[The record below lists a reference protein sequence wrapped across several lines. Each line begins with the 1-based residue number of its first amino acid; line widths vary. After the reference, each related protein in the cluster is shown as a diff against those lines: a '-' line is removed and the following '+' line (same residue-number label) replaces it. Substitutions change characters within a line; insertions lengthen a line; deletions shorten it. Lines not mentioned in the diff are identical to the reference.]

1 MLSRLRHII
10 LTALILITGWAT
22 LSAQWEEVPLPAP
35 YSRGYYLDVFFLPSD
50 PLYGWAC
57 SIEGYII
64 RTTDGGTTWQG
75 SEITGAFLEYV
86 QFLTPRIGYASGEA
100 GVFRS
105 VDGGRTWQDISP
117 FDPNREKG
125 WGSFWIN
132 QQEGL
137 YFVGGCATGL
147 QGFFRTTDAG
157 RNWSVFY
164 TSEPLSGLSDG
175 LIFRDGSGFAVSSGV
190 LWRTEDF
197 GRTWRY
203 YSSTG
208 AKIWT
213 EELSISGNS
222 ILLPTSG
229 TNCDGNTRGVGSL
242 RFSRDAGRTWRETPT
257 GSNMFGTFLID
268 ERRGWGVGDDRTA
281 LYTDD
286 YGQSWTR
293 RNCGVRGNIDD
304 VWFINDTLG
313 WCVGNGVY
321 KTNFS
326 APKPDARIEPDAPL
340 VELCEGEVLDVRVIT
355 SQGAIRWSDGVT
367 TPTRTLTTAGV
378 YVVSVYDPATCQS
391 ATDTI
396 ELRFRPSVEPT
407 ITLSKPAACEGDSI
421 VLTLEGAFVQ
431 YLWSTGETTKSIT
444 VTTPGVYT
452 CTVVDTNGCTR
463 TANAEAIIRPNPTP
477 TIQANRALR
486 ICLDETI
493 ILSAPSGF
501 DTYQWSSGES
511 SQSITVGEGG
521 SWYVTVVDSY
531 GCVGVSD
538 TVTVVKLETRNK
550 VEIQFTSPLD
560 STIVIPD
567 HPIGMLSCGE
577 VVIRNRSTTEPL
589 VIAQPYLLGNVFI
602 SIPQSQLPVVIAPLE
617 FGRFTICAAAID
629 TGRVRDT
636 LAIPDTCSTWFIPVR
651 SNGMPLQFQGTSR
664 CDVDVMTLVYSSGDA
679 WRLSDP
685 FPMPITTEARIGA
698 LLVRGAPQ
706 RDVQALICDVTGRV
720 VGQLSTVVR
729 QGASTD
735 ITLDVGMLTPG
746 SYTIH
751 LSSDGMHL
759 RSSTIVVHR

>member
-1 MLSRLRHII
+1 MHRFIRHLIVTACI
-10 LTALILITGWAT
+10 LASGWHS
-22 LSAQWEEVPLPAP
+22 LHAQWEEVQLPAP
-35 YSRGYYLDVFFLPSD
+35 FNRGYYLDVFFLPSN
-50 PLYGWAC
+50 PQFGWAV
-57 SIEGYII
+57 SIEGFII
-64 RTTDGGTTWQG
+64 RTSDGGSTWQG
-75 SEITGAFLEYV
+75 TQIPDAFLEYV
-86 QFLTPRIGYASGEA
+86 QFLTPQVGYASGEA

-105 VDGGRTWQDISP
+105 TDGGRSWQDISP

-157 RNWSVFY
+157 RTWSVFY

-213 EELSISGNS
+213 EELSIFGNS

-242 RFSRDAGRTWRETPT
+242 RFSTDAGRTWRESPT

-268 ERRGWGVGDDRTA
+268 ERRGWGVGDDRTV

-293 RNCGVRGNIDD
+293 RNCGIRGNIDD
-304 VWFINDTLG
+304 IWFINDTLG

-321 KTNFS
+321 RTNFS
-326 APKPDARIEPDAPL
+326 APKPEIRIDPDARV
-340 VELCEGEVLDVRVIT
+340 VELCEGESIDVRVLT
-355 SQGAIRWSDGVT
+355 TQNAVRWSDGNASS
-367 TPTRTLTTAGV
+367 TRTLTTAGV
-378 YVVSVYDPATCQS
+378 YAVTVYDPATCQS
-391 ATDTI
+391 AADTI
-396 ELRFRPSVEPT
+396 ELRFRPSTAPT
-407 ITLSKPAACEGDSI
+407 ITLSKPSACEGDSI
-421 VLTLEGAFVQ
+421 TLTVEGPFVS
-431 YLWSTGETTKSIT
+431 YLWSSGETTSNIT
-444 VTTPGVYT
+444 VRAAGDYS
-452 CTVVDTNGCTR
+452 CTVVDSNGCTR
-463 TANAEAIIRPNPTP
+463 TATVTAVIHPNPEP

-493 ILSAPSGF
+493 TLSAPTGF
-501 DTYQWSSGES
+501 DGYQWSSGETTP
-511 SQSITVGEGG
+511 SITVGEGG
-521 SWYVTVVDSY
+521 SWYVTVVDSF

-538 TVTVVKLETRNK
+538 TVTVIKLETRNK
-550 VEIQFTSPLD
+550 AEILFASASD
-560 STIVIPD
+560 SSIVIQD
-567 HPIGMLSCGE
+567 HPIGTLACGE
-577 VVIRNRSTTEPL
+577 VIVRNRSTTEPL
-589 VIAQPYLLGNVFI
+589 VIARPYMLGNVLV

-617 FGRFTICAAAID
+617 TGRFTLCASAID
-629 TGRVRDT
+629 TGRVADT

-651 SNGMPLQFQGTSR
+651 SSGQPLTFQGTSR
-664 CDVDVMTLVYSSGDA
+664 CDVDVMTLVYSAGDA

-685 FPMPITTEARIGA
+685 FPMPISEQANIGA

-706 RDVQALICDVTGRV
+706 RDVQALVCDVTGRV
-720 VGQLSTVVR
+720 VAHASATVS
-729 QGASTD
+729 QGASID
-735 ITLDVGMLTPG
+735 IAIDVRGLTPG
-746 SYTIH
+746 SYTLH
-751 LSSDGMHL
+751 LSSAGVHL

>member
-1 MLSRLRHII
+1 
-10 LTALILITGWAT
+10 
-22 LSAQWEEVPLPAP
+22 
-35 YSRGYYLDVFFLPSD
+35 
-50 PLYGWAC
+50 
-57 SIEGYII
+57 
-64 RTTDGGTTWQG
+64 
-75 SEITGAFLEYV
+75 
-86 QFLTPRIGYASGEA
+86 
-100 GVFRS
+100 
-105 VDGGRTWQDISP
+105 
-117 FDPNREKG
+117 
-125 WGSFWIN
+125 
-132 QQEGL
+132 
-137 YFVGGCATGL
+137 
-147 QGFFRTTDAG
+147 
-157 RNWSVFY
+157 
-164 TSEPLSGLSDG
+164 
-175 LIFRDGSGFAVSSGV
+175 
-190 LWRTEDF
+190 
-197 GRTWRY
+197 
-203 YSSTG
+203 
-208 AKIWT
+208 
-213 EELSISGNS
+213 
-222 ILLPTSG
+222 
-229 TNCDGNTRGVGSL
+229 
-242 RFSRDAGRTWRETPT
+242 
-257 GSNMFGTFLID
+257 MFGTFLVD
-268 ERRGWGVGDDRTA
+268 EQRGWGVGDDRTV

-286 YGQSWTR
+286 FGQNWTR
-293 RNCGVRGNIDD
+293 RNCGIRGNIDD

-355 SQGAIRWSDGVT
+355 SQSAIRWNDGVT

-452 CTVVDTNGCTR
+452 CTVVDTSGCTR

-486 ICLDETI
+486 ICLDETVV
-493 ILSAPSGF
+493 LSAPSGF

-521 SWYVTVVDSY
+521 SWFVTVVDSF

-538 TVTVVKLETRNK
+538 TVTVIKLETRNK
-550 VEIQFTSPLD
+550 AEIQFASASD
-560 STIVIPD
+560 SSIVIPD
-567 HPIGMLSCGE
+567 HPIGTLQCGE

-589 VIAQPYLLGNVFI
+589 VIARPYLLGNVFI

-629 TGRVRDT
+629 TGSVRDT

-651 SNGMPLQFQGTSR
+651 SNGTPLQFQGTSR
-664 CDVDVMTLVYSSGDA
+664 CDVDVMTLVYSAGDA

-685 FPMPITTEARIGA
+685 FPMPITTEAHIGA
-698 LLVRGAPQ
+698 LLVRGALQ
-706 RDVQALICDVTGRV
+706 RDVQALLSDVTGRV
-720 VGQLSTVVR
+720 LRQWSFSVM
-729 QGASTD
+729 QGAAAD
-735 ITLDVGMLTPG
+735 LAIDVADLSPG
-746 SYTIH
+746 SYTLH
-751 LSSDGMHL
+751 LSSAGVHL
-759 RSSTIVVHR
+759 RSSTILVHR

>member
-268 ERRGWGVGDDRTA
+268 ERRGWGVGDDRTV

-293 RNCGVRGNIDD
+293 RNCGIRGNIDD

-407 ITLSKPAACEGDSI
+407 IALSKPAACEGDSI

-698 LLVRGAPQ
+698 LLFRGAPQ

>member
-1 MLSRLRHII
+1 M
-10 LTALILITGWAT
+10 
-22 LSAQWEEVPLPAP
+22 SAQWEEVQLPAP
-35 YSRGYYLDVFFLPSD
+35 FSRGYYLDVFFLPAD
-50 PLYGWAC
+50 PQYGWAC
-57 SIEGYII
+57 SIEGFII
-64 RTTDGGTTWQG
+64 RTTDGGQTWQG
-75 SEITGAFLEYV
+75 TQIANAFLEYV
-86 QFLTPRIGYASGEA
+86 QFLTPQVGYASGEA

-105 VDGGRTWQDISP
+105 TDGGRSWQDISP

-125 WGSFWIN
+125 WGSYWIN

-157 RNWSVFY
+157 RTWSVFY

-213 EELSISGNS
+213 EELSMFGNS

-242 RFSRDAGRTWRETPT
+242 RFSRDAGRTWRESPT
-257 GSNMFGTFLID
+257 GANMFGTFLID
-268 ERRGWGVGDDRTA
+268 ERRGWGVGDDRTV

-293 RNCGVRGNIDD
+293 RNCGIRGNIDD

-313 WCVGNGVY
+313 WCVGNGIY
-321 KTNFS
+321 RTNFS
-326 APKPDARIEPDAPL
+326 APKPDVRIEPDARL
-340 VELCEGEVLDVRVIT
+340 VELCEGETLDVRVIT
-355 SQGAIRWSDGVT
+355 SQAAIKWSDG
-367 TPTRTLTTAGV
+367 PSSQARSLTTAGV
-378 YVVSVYDPATCQS
+378 YTVTVYDPATCQS

-396 ELRFRPSVEPT
+396 ELRFRPSVDPT
-407 ITLSKPAACEGDSI
+407 ITLSKPSACEGDSI
-421 VLTLEGAFVQ
+421 TLTVEGPFVS
-431 YLWSTGETTKSIT
+431 YLWSTGATTQSIT
-444 VTTPGVYT
+444 VSTAGEYQ
-452 CTVVDTNGCTR
+452 CTVVDTTGCTR
-463 TANAEAIIRPNPTP
+463 SASATAVIHPNPEP

-486 ICLDETI
+486 ICLDETVT
-493 ILSAPSGF
+493 LSAPAGF
-501 DTYQWSSGES
+501 DVYQWSSGES

-521 SWYVTVVDSY
+521 SWYVTVIDSF

-550 VEIQFTSPLD
+550 AEILFASATD
-560 STIVIPD
+560 SSIVIQD
-567 HPIGMLSCGE
+567 HPIGTVACGE

-589 VIAQPYLLGNVFI
+589 VIARPYLMRNVFI
-602 SIPQSQLPVVIAPLE
+602 SIPQSQLPVVIAPQE
-617 FGRFTICAAAID
+617 IGRFTLCASAID
-629 TGRVRDT
+629 TGRVNDT

-651 SNGMPLQFQGTSR
+651 SHGSPLQFQGTSR
-664 CDVDVMTLVYSSGDA
+664 CNVDVMTVVYSAGSA
-679 WRLSDP
+679 WRLSEP
-685 FPMPITTEARIGA
+685 FPMPITSEAYIGV
-698 LLVRGAPQ
+698 LLVRGSPQ
-706 RDVQALICDVTGRV
+706 RDVQALLCDVTGRV
-720 VGQLSTVVR
+720 VAHTNTIVQ
-729 QGASTD
+729 QGAPTD
-735 ITLDVGMLTPG
+735 VTLDVSTLTPG
-746 SYTIH
+746 SYTLH
-751 LSSDGMHL
+751 LSSAGMHL

>member
-1 MLSRLRHII
+1 MHSRLRHII
-10 LTALILITGWAT
+10 LTVVLLITGWVSV
-22 LSAQWEEVPLPAP
+22 SAQWEEVPIPAP
-35 YSRGYYLDVFFLPSD
+35 YSRGYYLDVFFLPSN
-50 PLYGWAC
+50 PQYGWAC

-64 RTTDGGTTWQG
+64 RTTNGGATWQG

-86 QFLTPRIGYASGEA
+86 QFLTPLVGYASGEA

-105 VDGGRTWQDISP
+105 TDGGRTWQDISP
-117 FDPNREKG
+117 YDPNREKG
-125 WGSFWIN
+125 WGSYWLS
-132 QQEGL
+132 QREGL

-157 RNWSVFY
+157 QTWSVFY

-175 LIFRDGSGFAVSSGV
+175 LIYRDGSGFAVSSGV

-257 GSNMFGTFLID
+257 GSNMFGTFLVD
-268 ERRGWGVGDDRTA
+268 EQRGWGVGDDRTV

-286 YGQSWTR
+286 FGQNWTR
-293 RNCGVRGNIDD
+293 RNCGIRGNIDD

-321 KTNFS
+321 RTNFS

-355 SQGAIRWSDGVT
+355 SQSAIRWNDGVT
-367 TPTRTLTTAGV
+367 TPTRTLSTAGV

-452 CTVVDTNGCTR
+452 CTVVDTSGCTR

-486 ICLDETI
+486 ICLDETV

-521 SWYVTVVDSY
+521 SWFVIVIDSF

-538 TVTVVKLETRNK
+538 TVTVIKLETRNK
-550 VEIQFTSPLD
+550 AEIQFASASD
-560 STIVIPD
+560 SSIVIPD
-567 HPIGMLSCGE
+567 HPIGTLQCGE

-589 VIAQPYLLGNVFI
+589 VIARPYLLGNVFI

-629 TGRVRDT
+629 TGSVRDT

-651 SNGMPLQFQGTSR
+651 SNGTPLQFQGTSR
-664 CDVDVMTLVYSSGDA
+664 CDVDVMTLVYSAGDA

-685 FPMPITTEARIGA
+685 FPMPITTEAHIGA
-698 LLVRGAPQ
+698 LLVRGALQ
-706 RDVQALICDVTGRV
+706 RDVQALLSDVTGRV
-720 VGQLSTVVR
+720 LRQWSFSVM
-729 QGASTD
+729 QGAAAD
-735 ITLDVGMLTPG
+735 LAIDVADLSPG
-746 SYTIH
+746 SYTLH
-751 LSSDGMHL
+751 LSSAGVHL
-759 RSSTIVVHR
+759 RSSTILVHR

>member
-1 MLSRLRHII
+1 MHSRLRHII
-10 LTALILITGWAT
+10 LTAVILITGWVSV
-22 LSAQWEEVPLPAP
+22 SAQWEEVPIPAP
-35 YSRGYYLDVFFLPSD
+35 YSRGYYLDVFFLPSN
-50 PLYGWAC
+50 PQYGWAC

-64 RTTDGGTTWQG
+64 RTTNGGTTWQG

-86 QFLTPRIGYASGEA
+86 QFLTPLVGYASGEA

-105 VDGGRTWQDISP
+105 SDGGRTWQDISP

-125 WGSFWIN
+125 WGSFWLS
-132 QQEGL
+132 QREGL

-157 RNWSVFY
+157 QTWSVFY

-175 LIFRDGSGFAVSSGV
+175 LIYRDGSGFAVSSGV

-257 GSNMFGTFLID
+257 GSNMFGTFLVD
-268 ERRGWGVGDDRTA
+268 EQRGWGVGDDRTV

-286 YGQSWTR
+286 FGQNWTR
-293 RNCGVRGNIDD
+293 RNCGIRGNIDD

-355 SQGAIRWSDGVT
+355 SQSAIRWNDGVT

-452 CTVVDTNGCTR
+452 CAVVDTSGCTR

-486 ICLDETI
+486 ICLDETV

-521 SWYVTVVDSY
+521 SWFVTVVDSF

-538 TVTVVKLETRNK
+538 TVTVIKLETRNK
-550 VEIQFTSPLD
+550 AEIQFASASD
-560 STIVIPD
+560 SSIVIPD
-567 HPIGMLSCGE
+567 HPIGTLQCGE

-589 VIAQPYLLGNVFI
+589 VIARPYLLGNVFI

-629 TGRVRDT
+629 TGSVRDT

-651 SNGMPLQFQGTSR
+651 SNGTPLQFQGTSR
-664 CDVDVMTLVYSSGDA
+664 CDVDVMTLVYSAGDA

-685 FPMPITTEARIGA
+685 FPMPITTEAHIGA
-698 LLVRGAPQ
+698 LLVRGALQ
-706 RDVQALICDVTGRV
+706 RDVQALLSDVTGRV
-720 VGQLSTVVR
+720 LRQWSFSVM
-729 QGASTD
+729 QGAAAD
-735 ITLDVGMLTPG
+735 LAIDVADLSPG
-746 SYTIH
+746 SYTLH
-751 LSSDGMHL
+751 LSSAGVHL
-759 RSSTIVVHR
+759 RSSTILVHR

>member
-1 MLSRLRHII
+1 MLPSLRHII
-10 LTALILITGWAT
+10 LTAFILITGWT
-22 LSAQWEEVPLPAP
+22 SLSAQWEEVAIPAP
-35 YSRGYYLDVFFLPSD
+35 FNRGYYLDVFFLPSN
-50 PLYGWAC
+50 PQYGWAC
-57 SIEGYII
+57 SIEGFII
-64 RTTDGGTTWQG
+64 RTTDGGATWQG

-86 QFLTPRIGYASGEA
+86 QFLTPLVGYASGEA

-105 VDGGRTWQDISP
+105 SDGGRTWQDISP

-125 WGSFWIN
+125 WGSFWLN
-132 QQEGL
+132 QREGL

-157 RNWSVFY
+157 QSWSVFY

-268 ERRGWGVGDDRTA
+268 EQRGWGVGDDRTV

-286 YGQSWTR
+286 FGQSWTR
-293 RNCGVRGNIDD
+293 RNCGIRGNIDD
-304 VWFINDTLG
+304 IWFINDTLG

-355 SQGAIRWSDGVT
+355 SQSAIRWNDGVT
-367 TPTRTLTTAGV
+367 TPARTLTTAGV

-396 ELRFRPSVEPT
+396 ELRFRPSETPT
-407 ITLSKPAACEGDSI
+407 ITLSKPYACAGDSI
-421 VLTLEGAFVQ
+421 VLTLKGAFVQ
-431 YLWSTGETTKSIT
+431 YLWNTGETTRSIT

-452 CTVVDTNGCTR
+452 CTVVDTNGCSR
-463 TANAEAIIRPNPTP
+463 IATATAIIHPNPTP

-493 ILSAPSGF
+493 VLSAPEGF
-501 DTYQWSSGES
+501 DTYQWSSGEATP
-511 SQSITVGEGG
+511 SITVGEGG
-521 SWYVTVVDSY
+521 SWYVTVVDSF

-538 TVTVVKLETRNK
+538 TITVVKLETRNK
-550 VEIQFTSPLD
+550 AEIQFTSPLD
-560 STIVIPD
+560 SSIVIPD
-567 HPIGMLSCGE
+567 HPIGTLSCGE

-589 VIAQPYLLGNVFI
+589 VIARPYLLGNVFI
-602 SIPQSQLPVVIAPLE
+602 SIPLSQLPVVIPPLE

-629 TGRVRDT
+629 TGRVADT

-664 CDVDVMTLVYSSGDA
+664 CNVDVMTLVYSAGDA

-685 FPMPITTEARIGA
+685 FPMPITTEAHIGA
-698 LLVRGAPQ
+698 LLVRGALQ
-706 RDVQALICDVTGRV
+706 RDVQALLSDVTGRV
-720 VGQLSTVVR
+720 LRQWSFSVM
-729 QGASTD
+729 QGAAADLT
-735 ITLDVGMLTPG
+735 IDVADLSPG
-746 SYTIH
+746 SYTVH
-751 LSSDGMHL
+751 LSSAGVHL
-759 RSSTIVVHR
+759 RSSTILVHR

>member
-1 MLSRLRHII
+1 MHRILRHLI
-10 LTALILITGWAT
+10 LTACILVPGWT
-22 LSAQWEEVPLPAP
+22 QLSAQWEEVQLPAP

-50 PLYGWAC
+50 PQYGWAC

-64 RTTDGGTTWQG
+64 RTTDGGQSWQG
-75 SEITGAFLEYV
+75 TQIPDAFLEYV
-86 QFLTPRIGYASGEA
+86 QFLTPQIGYASGEA

-105 VDGGRTWQDISP
+105 SDGGRSWQDITP

-132 QQEGL
+132 QREGI

-157 RNWSVFY
+157 QSWSVFY

-213 EELSISGNS
+213 EEIAIAGNS

-242 RFSRDAGRTWRETPT
+242 RFSRDAGRTWRESPT

-268 ERRGWGVGDDRTA
+268 ERRGWGVGDARTV
-281 LYTDD
+281 LYTED
-286 YGQSWTR
+286 YGQTWTR
-293 RNCGVRGNIDD
+293 RNCGIRGNVDD

-313 WCVGNGVY
+313 WCVGEGIY
-321 KTNFS
+321 RTNFS
-326 APKPDARIEPDAPL
+326 APKPEVSIEPSARV
-340 VELCEGEVLDVRVIT
+340 VELCEGETLDVRVIT
-355 SQGAIRWSDGVT
+355 SLTAIRWNDGT
-367 TPTRTLTTAGV
+367 SSSTRTLTTAGV
-378 YVVSVYDPATCQS
+378 YTVSVYDPATCQS
-391 ATDTI
+391 ASDTI

-407 ITLSKPAACEGDSI
+407 ITLSKPSVCEGDS
-421 VLTLEGAFVQ
+421 LTLTVEGPFVS
-431 YLWSTGETTKSIT
+431 YLWNTGATTQSIT
-444 VTTPGVYT
+444 VRTAGQYQ

-463 TANAEAIIRPNPTP
+463 SATATAIIHPNPEP
-477 TIQANRALR
+477 TIAANRALR
-486 ICLDETI
+486 ICLDETV
-493 ILSAPSGF
+493 ILSAPEGF
-501 DTYQWSSGES
+501 DVYRWSSGES

-521 SWYVTVVDSY
+521 SWFVTVIDSF

-550 VEIQFTSPLD
+550 AEIQFASASD
-560 STIVIPD
+560 SSIVIAD
-567 HPIGMLSCGE
+567 HPIGTLSCGE

-589 VIAQPYLLGNVFI
+589 VISRPYLLGNVFI
-602 SIPQSQLPVVIAPLE
+602 SIPQSQLPVVIAPQAT
-617 FGRFTICAAAID
+617 GRFTLCASAID
-629 TGRVRDT
+629 TGRVVDT

-651 SNGMPLQFQGTSR
+651 SNGQPLLFQGTSR
-664 CDVDVMTLVYSSGDA
+664 CNVDVMTLVYASGDA

-685 FPMPITTEARIGA
+685 FPMPLSGEGRIGA
-698 LLVRGAPQ
+698 LLVRGASQ
-706 RDVQALICDVTGRV
+706 RDLHAVLCDVTGRV
-720 VGQLSTVVR
+720 VGEWRQHVQ
-729 QGASTD
+729 QGAATD
-735 ITLDVGMLTPG
+735 LTIDVSNCSPG
-746 SYTIH
+746 SYTLH
-751 LSSDGMHL
+751 VLSEGVRL
-759 RSSTIVVHR
+759 RSSTILVHR

>member
-1 MLSRLRHII
+1 MHSRLRHII
-10 LTALILITGWAT
+10 LTVVILITGWVSV
-22 LSAQWEEVPLPAP
+22 SAQWEEVPIPAP
-35 YSRGYYLDVFFLPSD
+35 YSRGYYLDVFFLPSN
-50 PLYGWAC
+50 PQYGWAC

-64 RTTDGGTTWQG
+64 RTTNGGTTWQG

-86 QFLTPRIGYASGEA
+86 QFLTPLVGYASGEA

-105 VDGGRTWQDISP
+105 TDGGRTWQDISP

-125 WGSFWIN
+125 WGSFWLS
-132 QQEGL
+132 QREGL

-157 RNWSVFY
+157 QTWSVFY

-268 ERRGWGVGDDRTA
+268 ERRGWGVGDDRTV

-293 RNCGVRGNIDD
+293 RNCGIRGNIDD

-407 ITLSKPAACEGDSI
+407 ITLSKPSVCEGDSI

-463 TANAEAIIRPNPTP
+463 TANAEVIIRPNPTP

-521 SWYVTVVDSY
+521 SWFVTVVDSF

-550 VEIQFTSPLD
+550 VEILFASASD
-560 STIVIPD
+560 SSIVIPD
-567 HPIGMLSCGE
+567 HPIGTLQCGE

-589 VIAQPYLLGNVFI
+589 VIARPYLLGNVFI

-629 TGRVRDT
+629 TGSVRDT

-651 SNGMPLQFQGTSR
+651 SNGTPLQFQGTSR
-664 CDVDVMTLVYSSGDA
+664 CDVDVMTLVYSAGDA

-685 FPMPITTEARIGA
+685 FPMPITTEAHIGA
-698 LLVRGAPQ
+698 LLVRGALQ
-706 RDVQALICDVTGRV
+706 RDVQALLSDVTGRV
-720 VGQLSTVVR
+720 LRQWSFSVM
-729 QGASTD
+729 QGAAAD
-735 ITLDVGMLTPG
+735 LAIDVADLSPG
-746 SYTIH
+746 SYTLH
-751 LSSDGMHL
+751 LSSAGVHL
-759 RSSTIVVHR
+759 RSSTILVHR